1 MKADGKKTK
10 RFITDLFF
18 LVIAC
23 CVGAFATTAVMLPN
37 GLTSGGLTGIVRI
50 LQTFIPMD
58 FSVMYY
64 ALAILIWV
72 VVVALLGME
81 EGRKVLVVTLLYP
94 AILVVFEQ
102 INFQLLE
109 EKDVIL
115 AAIFCGVFAGV
126 CNGLVFWRGYSFC
139 GTESVAKIL
148 KKKLLPHVDISKI
161 LLLLDSVII
170 ILSAFIFGRNIDL
183 EGASDARSEE
193 KIRGITLHGAYMDD
207 ECVCQLAESGA
218 VWTPTAVTI
227 GNLIGCGRYP
237 DTVLEPLLELH
248 LKNIAACHAQGGIV
262 AAGSDAGA
270 YLVPHG
276 KGSFDEYALMRRA
289 GVTDAAMEAAMEHVR
304 LRFRRAV

>member
-72 VVVALLGME
+72 VVVILLGME

-170 ILSAFIFGRNIDL
+170 ILSAFIFGRNIALYALVTQFIGSKMVDFIMYGFETKIVQMQIITSQNEVVAQYIMHEIHRGVSSYDIVGEYTGQHRKQLIVLCSPL
-183 EGASDARSEE
+183 ESMVIKKHLMEVDPSAF
-193 KIRGITLHGAYMDD
+193 
-207 ECVCQLAESGA
+207 
-218 VWTPTAVTI
+218 VTI
-227 GNLIGCGRYP
+227 MQVNTVWGEGRGFTDMY
-237 DTVLEPLLELH
+237 
-248 LKNIAACHAQGGIV
+248 
-262 AAGSDAGA
+262 
-270 YLVPHG
+270 
-276 KGSFDEYALMRRA
+276 DEK
-289 GVTDAAMEAAMEHVR
+289 
-304 LRFRRAV
+304 

>member
-72 VVVALLGME
+72 VVVVLLGKE
-81 EGRKVLVVTLLYP
+81 EGKKVLVVTVLYP

-170 ILSAFIFGRNIDL
+170 ILSAFIFGRNIALYALVTQFIGSKMVDFIMYGF
-183 EGASDARSEE
+183 ET
-193 KIRGITLHGAYMDD
+193 KIVQMQIITSQNEAVAQYIMHEIHRGVSSYDIVGEYTGQHRK
-207 ECVCQLAESGA
+207 QLIVLCSPRESMVIKKHLMEVDPSA
-218 VWTPTAVTI
+218 FVTI
-227 GNLIGCGRYP
+227 MQVNTVWGEGRGFTDMY
-237 DTVLEPLLELH
+237 
-248 LKNIAACHAQGGIV
+248 
-262 AAGSDAGA
+262 
-270 YLVPHG
+270 
-276 KGSFDEYALMRRA
+276 DEK
-289 GVTDAAMEAAMEHVR
+289 
-304 LRFRRAV
+304 

>member
-10 RFITDLFF
+10 RFITDLLF

-170 ILSAFIFGRNIDL
+170 ILSAFIFGRNIALYALVTQFIGSKMVDFIMYGF
-183 EGASDARSEE
+183 ET
-193 KIRGITLHGAYMDD
+193 KIVQMQIITSQNEAVAQYIMHEIHRGVSSYDIVGEYTGQHRK
-207 ECVCQLAESGA
+207 QLIVLCSPRESMVIKKHLMEVDPSA
-218 VWTPTAVTI
+218 FVTI
-227 GNLIGCGRYP
+227 MQVNTVWGEGRGFTDMY
-237 DTVLEPLLELH
+237 
-248 LKNIAACHAQGGIV
+248 
-262 AAGSDAGA
+262 
-270 YLVPHG
+270 
-276 KGSFDEYALMRRA
+276 DEK
-289 GVTDAAMEAAMEHVR
+289 
-304 LRFRRAV
+304 